1 MEVSENKSASGKLFK
16 MEVAHESPIQYQ
28 LNLSDLISINDWI
41 GKEIQLHW
49 NGEIRCISCDN
60 KTKSSFG
67 QGFCYRCFMNEA
79 SASPCILK
87 PELCRAHLGEG
98 RDVEWEEK
106 NHNQPHVVYLA
117 ATDIVKVG
125 VTRAT
130 QIPTRWIDQGASS
143 VIVVAETPNRYLA
156 GIIEVALKDYF
167 TDKTNWRNMLKNQID
182 ESIDLIEE
190 KWKLEE
196 VLPSDMVPYLS
207 ENDHIYLFDY
217 PVQQFP
223 KVIKTVSF
231 DKEKHIEGKLLGIK
245 GQYLLFDN
253 DRVLNLRKHTG
264 YIIEVN
270 FPTVKEVSSLLF

>member
-1 MEVSENKSASGKLFK
+1 MEVSENKTVGGKLFK
-16 MEVAHESPIQYQ
+16 MEVTHENPIQYK
-28 LNLSDLISINDWI
+28 LKLDELISINDWI
-41 GKEIQLHW
+41 GKDIQLHW

-60 KTKSSFG
+60 KTKTSFG

-79 SASPCILK
+79 SASPCILR

-125 VTRAT
+125 VTRST
-130 QIPTRWIDQGASS
+130 QVPTRWIDQGASS
-143 VIVVAETPNRYLA
+143 VIVLAETPNRYLA
-156 GIIEVALKDYF
+156 GMLEVALKDFF

-182 ESIDLIEE
+182 ESIDLVEE
-190 KWKLEE
+190 KWKMEE
-196 VLPSDMVPYLS
+196 YLPSDLAQYLS
-207 ENDHIYLFDY
+207 EDDRIYNFEY

-223 KVIKTVSF
+223 KTVKSVSF
-231 DKEKHIEGKLLGIK
+231 DKQSSIEGHLLGIK
-245 GQYLLFDN
+245 GQYLLLDQ

-264 YIIEVN
+264 YIIEVTN
-270 FPTVKEVSSLLF
+270 PTNPPSSTLF